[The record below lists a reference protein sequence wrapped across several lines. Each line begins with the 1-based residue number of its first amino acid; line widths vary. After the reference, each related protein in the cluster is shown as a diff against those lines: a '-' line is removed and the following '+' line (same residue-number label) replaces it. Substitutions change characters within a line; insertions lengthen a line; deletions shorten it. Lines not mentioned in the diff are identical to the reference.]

1 MADRVFTFGKYK
13 GERVLDVIQRDPEY
27 VVWAVRNT
35 GFFQLE
41 GEEFLR
47 LNGALYE
54 RQHRQAAQPEEPGD
68 WSLKVDMQEYFEP
81 VPDYGDVTPEELE
94 AYDRSFDQ
102 I

>member
-47 LNGALYE
+47 LSGALYE
-54 RQHRQAAQPEEPGD
+54 RQHRQAAQPEEPGEWCSKFD
-68 WSLKVDMQEYFEP
+68 LKEYYEP
-81 VPDYGDVTPEELE
+81 VPDYGNVTPEELE